1 MLELHN
7 KQIVCKTSFSRSL
20 LTQNSE
26 RNVAV
31 FSTLVTGGGSVGEC
45 GRLRVNPGGFWPH
58 YNILLYLL
66 TYLPSLRHFVL
77 LRGTLSC
84 YPMHVTLL
92 KFWGVLDKP
101 ESSQDALANPVG
113 HTPSN
118 VRQDSFVPQKTDFWT
133 NWPTSQFVKTENAFS
148 FSMAS
153 PLTTWPGAL
162 PWDATGG
169 YALRFPLCRFAVRK

>member
-1 MLELHN
+1 MTYFVLENNTVKRNGENKINDIFSRNERTNRRRFFHEYRLLAGTLTKDHKAQSTLVQVIVDLLYDMLELHN

-92 KFWGVLDKP
+92 KF
-101 ESSQDALANPVG
+101 
-113 HTPSN
+113 
-118 VRQDSFVPQKTDFWT
+118 
-133 NWPTSQFVKTENAFS
+133 
-148 FSMAS
+148 
-153 PLTTWPGAL
+153 
-162 PWDATGG
+162 
-169 YALRFPLCRFAVRK
+169 